1 MERSGGFDTSLG
13 GVVVVLAAL
22 STAVCTWAS
31 EAYDREVNA
40 AAENLGAMSYAE
52 YLAFEHRA
60 ETKHEYIDGQV
71 HAMAGGSTEHAR
83 LTARLI
89 HQLVQALAGRPCE
102 VFSSDLRVRNV
113 ESGRSTYPDVTV
125 VCGRIE
131 RAPDDEHA
139 ATNPRLIAEVLSNA
153 TEAYDRG
160 DKWRDY
166 RRLASLQTYVL
177 VSQTEPLVEVF
188 RRSGDVWQ
196 YQAAGPGQRLEL
208 DEGLSLDIDA
218 LYHSG
223 LTD

>member
-1 MERSGGFDTSLG
+1 
-13 GVVVVLAAL
+13 V
-22 STAVCTWAS
+22 TAV
-31 EAYDREVNA
+31 
-40 AAENLGAMSYAE
+40 AEHLGAMSYAE
-52 YLAFEHRA
+52 YLALERSA
-60 ETKHEYIDGQV
+60 ESKHEYINGQV

-89 HQLVQALAGRPCE
+89 VQLGQSLAGRPCE

-113 ESGRSTYPDVTV
+113 ESGRSTYPDVTI

-139 ATNPRLIAEVLSNA
+139 ATNPRLIAEVLSDG

-166 RRLASLQTYVL
+166 RRLASLHAYVL
-177 VSQTEPLVEVF
+177 VSQTEPLVEVY

-196 YQAAGPGQRLEL
+196 YQAAGPGQRLLL
-208 DEGLSLDIDA
+208 DDGLSLDIDA

-223 LTD
+223 LVD

>member
-1 MERSGGFDTSLG
+1 VHAGIGG
-13 GVVVVLAAL
+13 
-22 STAVCTWAS
+22 
-31 EAYDREVNA
+31 YDREVTA
-40 AAENLGAMSYAE
+40 VAEHLGAMSYAE
-52 YLAFEHRA
+52 YLALERNA
-60 ETKHEYIDGQV
+60 ECKHEYIDGRVQ
-71 HAMAGGSTEHAR
+71 AMPGGSTEHAR

-89 HQLVQALAGRPCE
+89 HQLGQALTGRPCE

-139 ATNPRLIAEVLSNA
+139 ATNPRLIAEVLSDS

-166 RRLASLQTYVL
+166 RRLGSLQTYVL
-177 VSQTEPLVEVF
+177 VSRTEPLVEVY

-196 YQAAGPGQRLEL
+196 YQAAGPGQRLQLDDEL
-208 DEGLSLDIDA
+208 ILDIDA

-223 LTD
+223 LV

>member
-1 MERSGGFDTSLG
+1 MRT
-13 GVVVVLAAL
+13 
-22 STAVCTWAS
+22 S

-40 AAENLGAMSYAE
+40 AGENLGAMSYAE

-89 HQLVQALAGRPCE
+89 HQLGQARAGRPCE

-113 ESGRSTYPDVTV
+113 ESGHSTYPDVTV

-139 ATNPRLIAEVLSNA
+139 ATNPRLIAEV
-153 TEAYDRG
+153 
-160 DKWRDY
+160 
-166 RRLASLQTYVL
+166 
-177 VSQTEPLVEVF
+177 LVEVF